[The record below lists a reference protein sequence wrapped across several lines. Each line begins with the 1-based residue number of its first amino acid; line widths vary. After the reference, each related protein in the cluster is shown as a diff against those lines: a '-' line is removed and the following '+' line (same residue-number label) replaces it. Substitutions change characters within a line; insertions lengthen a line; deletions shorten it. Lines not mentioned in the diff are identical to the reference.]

1 LKDTIAEE
9 ILRRYV
15 PNVNFDLIDDVEQS
29 LTPLELLEKA
39 IVAYGV
45 EDHVRKGT
53 DGEYGIAT
61 LEALRDLCREYM
73 SDCALR
79 DVPATQADF
88 IRYFSES
95 EKAGASATG
104 GDCIQVITYHKAKGL
119 EWPIVI
125 LGSLGKE
132 LKGSPFG
139 VRVFQD
145 GEFNAANPLA
155 NRILQYVPAPF
166 GARRKDE
173 SGHFENC
180 GIDEFDRQHKEV
192 MLSAK
197 EESKRLMYVGVTRAK
212 DEVIFL
218 AKKKTTK
225 EDSCGEPQISWL
237 EAISDTSLF
246 RDNFMKEGAAKWKI
260 GDSQKEFDVE
270 MELLP
275 DQDGG
280 EVEMPSAAGW
290 RDAVV
295 EKPVNYLNS
304 KISPSSMEGKDAG
317 AAIGEKVE
325 IGAGIGVTVF
335 SNPEELG
342 NCVHSY
348 LAVAEI
354 EKDECQQLAEKVVR
368 QWGVE
373 SVMAFDKLVR
383 AGEQLRTFIDERWA
397 GAKIHTEVPMSF
409 ELSTG
414 QVSEGFID
422 MLVETKDGYVI
433 IDHKMVRPFE
443 EEKLKVT
450 YGAQLQCY
458 RNAVEKATGK
468 KVLQTFLHLPNQGV
482 CMELKNYHPIAKDI

>member
-1 LKDTIAEE
+1 
-9 ILRRYV
+9 
-15 PNVNFDLIDDVEQS
+15 
-29 LTPLELLEKA
+29 
-39 IVAYGV
+39 V
-45 EDHVRKGT
+45 EDYIRKGT

-73 SDCALR
+73 QDCALR

-104 GDCIQVITYHKAKGL
+104 GDCIQVMTYHKAKGL
-119 EWPIVI
+119 VWPIVI

-132 LKGSPFG
+132 LKGTPFG

-145 GEFNAANPLA
+145 GEFNAANPLTS
-155 NRILQYVPAPF
+155 RILQYVPAPF
-166 GARRKDE
+166 GAKPKDE
-173 SGHFENC
+173 CKDFEDRD
-180 GIDEFDRQHKEV
+180 IKEFDRQYDEV
-192 MLSAK
+192 FLSAK
-197 EESKRLMYVGVTRAK
+197 EESKRLVYVGVTRAK
-212 DEVIFL
+212 DEVIFF

-260 GDSQKEFDVE
+260 GDSSQEFDVE

-275 DQDGG
+275 DYVGAEAD
-280 EVEMPSAAGW
+280 MPSATGW
-290 RDAVV
+290 SDTVV
-295 EKPVNYLNS
+295 EKPVTYLNS
-304 KISPSSMEGKDAG
+304 RISPSSMEGADIG
-317 AAIGEKVE
+317 AVIGEKVE
-325 IGAGIGVTVF
+325 IGEGIGLTAF
-335 SNPEELG
+335 SKPEEVG
-342 NCVHSY
+342 DCVHSY
-348 LAVAEI
+348 LAVAVP
-354 EKDECQQLAEKVVR
+354 EKEDSLQLAEKIAR

-383 AGEQLRTFIDERWA
+383 AGKQLRTFIDKRWA
-397 GAKIHTEVPMSF
+397 GAKIYTEVPMSF
-409 ELSTG
+409 ELPTG

-433 IDHKMVRPFE
+433 IDHKMVRSFE
-443 EEKLKVT
+443 EEKLKVA

-482 CMELKNYHPIAKDI
+482 CMELKNCHPIAKDI